1 MMGYFDKT
9 IKFIEETP
17 IEELQKRMEEYGVK
31 FVKNKPECS
40 LIGQDGN
47 VFNLIGLAS
56 RTLKKAGMKE
66 QADEMIGKCFNAGN
80 YDEALRI
87 IMDYVEV
94 V

>member
-1 MMGYFDKT
+1 MS
-9 IKFIEETP
+9 
-17 IEELQKRMEEYGVK
+17 
-31 FVKNKPECS
+31 KPECK

-56 RTLKKAGMKE
+56 RTLKKAGLQE
-66 QADEMIGKCFNAGN
+66 QADEMIGKCFNAES

-87 IMDYVEV
+87 IMEYVEV